1 MYGRTAVRPY
11 REIEDL
17 MTIPTYPSSLNHKIQ
32 LPFELKPKYN
42 TLISDY
48 DSGGDQT
55 QRLWRFAKL
64 TMPPAEYRRLTVS
77 ERNTLSDFFRSVY
90 GRHKP
95 FWFFDLN
102 LKHWTDLYVGQGGPL
117 TVGGALQY
125 TASTGIFVDETDHAN
140 DATVG
145 DVNILPAAGAGNAY
159 LIGSPTQFDKVTFT
173 ISTPG
178 AGTYTITGKYWNG
191 TALTTITLTDGT
203 TNFKAAA
210 GDRDVTFTIPTDW
223 IIDERGNF
231 DQYWLWFIADGG
243 TVTTPPVVTK
253 ITVNSKTY
261 DLPSKTTTNDATLI
275 TYIDGVVT
283 AKTFVSGGGGGG
295 ADRVLFGSYPAQGS
309 LISADLNG
317 FLRAKAKFSDDEFP
331 EKNVHH
337 GWHAVS
343 LGLREVQW

>member
-1 MYGRTAVRPY
+1 MAIQTFPESIPPNLPY
-11 REIEDL
+11 
-17 MTIPTYPSSLNHKIQ
+17 KIRQ
-32 LPFELKPKYN
+32 KYN
-42 TLISDY
+42 TLVSDF

-55 QRLWRFAKL
+55 QRLWRFPKL
-64 TMPPAEYRRLTVS
+64 IVPPLSYENIIPANRD
-77 ERNTLSDFFRSVY
+77 TLSNFFRSCF
-90 GRHKP
+90 GKHKP
-95 FWFFDLN
+95 LWFCDFISRS
-102 LKHWTDLYVGQGGPL
+102 WTDLYVGQGGPL

-145 DVNILPAAGAGNAY
+145 DVNILPAAGSGNAY

-210 GDRDVTFTIPTDW
+210 GDRDVAFTIPTDW
-223 IIDERGNF
+223 VIDERGNF

-283 AKTFVSGGGGGG
+283 AKTFISGGGGGG

-309 LISADLNG
+309 LISADLKG
-317 FLRAKAKFSDDEFP
+317 KLRIKAKFSDDEFP
-331 EKNVHH
+331 EEIELEDETGVYYL
-337 GWHAVS
+337 VQIS
-343 LGLREVQW
+343 LQQVQW